1 MILIATSAWIE
12 FLRNTGSPVCN
23 RVDELL
29 DREVAVC
36 DPDRMELLAG
46 ARDERHLRDLRG
58 LLARATLITTQSTDF
73 EDAAAIYRSCRR
85 GGETVR
91 KLIDCLIAAHAIRS
105 GIPVIHSDSDFD
117 VISRHTP
124 LIVG

>member
-1 MILIATSAWIE
+1 VILIATSAWIE

-46 ARDERHLRDLRG
+46 ARDE
-58 LLARATLITTQSTDF
+58 
-73 EDAAAIYRSCRR
+73 
-85 GGETVR
+85 
-91 KLIDCLIAAHAIRS
+91 HAIRS

-117 VISRHTP
+117 AISRNTP

>member
-117 VISRHTP
+117 AISRNTP